1 MLEASQRRNASHKE
15 SIMGAMKTKQLR
27 AIALGSQPSAI
38 SKLFSKLKA
47 ERGELKASS

>member
-1 MLEASQRRNASHKE
+1 MLEASQKRNASHKE
-15 SIMGAMKTKQLR
+15 SIMGAMKTTKLR
-27 AIALGSQPSAI
+27 AIALGSQQSAI

>member
-1 MLEASQRRNASHKE
+1 MH
-15 SIMGAMKTKQLR
+15 TKPLR